1 MGLEKSDCPNLFLV
15 EITQLGTINL
25 LLKIN
30 NMLTLRDGILSH
42 QILVD
47 NYDGPFMFY
56 PDSK

>member
-1 MGLEKSDCPNLFLV
+1 
-15 EITQLGTINL
+15 
-25 LLKIN
+25 
-30 NMLTLRDGILSH
+30 MLTLRDGILSH